1 MASHAKLEN
10 KVAEQEAEIEK
21 LKSGQAG
28 ASTSGSG
35 GGGGGGSSSVDA
47 PPDLLAA
54 AERGDVDGVKAA
66 LGRDKAAVNSK
77 NRFGRTPLMEA
88 ARKGH
93 LDVVEAL
100 VVAGADLDVRNKFG
114 QSAADWALE
123 QGHTGLRTT

>member
-1 MASHAKLEN
+1 MASHAKLEK

-28 ASTSGSG
+28 ASASGSG
-35 GGGGGGSSSVDA
+35 GGGGGGSSSADA

-77 NRFGRTPLMEA
+77 NRFGRTP
-88 ARKGH
+88 
-93 LDVVEAL
+93 
-100 VVAGADLDVRNKFG
+100 
-114 QSAADWALE
+114 
-123 QGHTGLRTT
+123 